1 MNNFTNLFL
10 GELDRMKKYNILAV
24 SIFVALLWIGVAHFT
39 QLDDIDNMVPLI
51 IYIDASSMPLV
62 LVAATMFFE
71 QQEGTIRTLMV
82 SPISKSEYILA
93 KVFANISS
101 NILTLILLYGYIKLF
116 KEISLSF
123 LGLLG
128 ASVLIAF
135 FHSLIGF
142 IITYK
147 SKDFTDSLMEMMK
160 YIFIF
165 TIPVLFER
173 MGLINSEIIDKILYI
188 MPTKSATILLQ
199 GTGGLVDRKEISFAL
214 IYLLLASLVLFVI
227 VWRKFDDFK
236 IRESGE

>member
-10 GELDRMKKYNILAV
+10 GELDRMKKYNVLAASV
-24 SIFVALLWIGVAHFT
+24 FVALLWIGAAYFT
-39 QLDDIDNMVPLI
+39 QLEDIDSMVPLI
-51 IYIDASSMPLV
+51 IYIDATSMPLV

-71 QQEGTIRTLMV
+71 QDEGTIRTLLV

-93 KVFANISS
+93 KVFANIST
-101 NILTLILLYGYIKLF
+101 NILTLILLYGYIRIF
-116 KEISLSF
+116 KEINLSF

-128 ASVLIAF
+128 ASIVVAF

-142 IITYK
+142 IITYR
-147 SKDFTDSLMEMMK
+147 SRDFTDSLMGMMK

-165 TIPVLFER
+165 TLPVLFER
-173 MGLINSEIIDKILYI
+173 MGLIKNEIISKILYI

-199 GTGGLVDRKEISFAL
+199 GTGGLVDKREVGLAL
-214 IYLLLASLVLFVI
+214 IYLILASLVLFII
-227 VWRKFDDFK
+227 VWKKFDDFK